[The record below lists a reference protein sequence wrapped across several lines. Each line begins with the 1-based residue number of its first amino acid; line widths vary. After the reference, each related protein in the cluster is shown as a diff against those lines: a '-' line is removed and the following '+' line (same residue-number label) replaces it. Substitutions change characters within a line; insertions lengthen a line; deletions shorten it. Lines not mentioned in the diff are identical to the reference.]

1 MFVPV
6 FLLLTKTKIF
16 RFSSDKLGNR
26 YAVVLFRQMSSS
38 VCWFAGEFF
47 ASLSLHYRVRD
58 LTSYDVKFCLARLP
72 VSIFGTVSGGHGGE
86 RLGAEFLDLFFSF
99 SLRIRC
105 EFRRS
110 SSFRYAHMS

>member
-1 MFVPV
+1 MFVSRL
-6 FLLLTKTKIF
+6 LLLTKTKIF

-38 VCWFAGEFF
+38 VCWFAGEFL
-47 ASLSLHYRVRD
+47 ASLPLRVRD
-58 LTSYDVKFCLARLP
+58 LTSYDVKFHLTRVS

-86 RLGAEFLDLFFSF
+86 RLRAEFLDPLSSF

-110 SSFRYAHMS
+110 SSLRYAHMS